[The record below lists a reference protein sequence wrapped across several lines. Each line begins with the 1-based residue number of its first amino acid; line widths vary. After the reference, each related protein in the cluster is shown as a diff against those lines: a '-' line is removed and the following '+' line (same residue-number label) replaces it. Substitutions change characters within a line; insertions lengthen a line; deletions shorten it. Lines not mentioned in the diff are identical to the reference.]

1 MENFTP
7 ISAFLGGICIGTA
20 ALLLLWLN
28 GNIAGISGILNRA
41 MESGSDLAWRWLFL
55 VGLVLGTGAYVVL
68 FGLSFELRQGFPWP
82 LLLLAGFLVG
92 YGTRMGGGCTSG
104 HGVCGIGRLSKRSI
118 VATLIFMATGIAT
131 TYLVRHVVG
140 LST

>member
-7 ISAFLGGICIGTA
+7 IAATLGGVCIGTA

-41 MESGSDLAWRWLFL
+41 LEPGSDRTWRWFFLGGLL
-55 VGLVLGTGAYVVL
+55 VGAGVYLLV
-68 FGLSFELRQGFPWP
+68 FGRDFDLRQGFPLP
-82 LLLLAGFLVG
+82 LLVLAGFLVG

-104 HGVCGIGRLSKRSI
+104 HGVCGIARLSKRSI
-118 VATLIFMATGIAT
+118 VATLVFMVTGVVA
-131 TYLVRHVVG
+131 TYLVRHLLG
-140 LST
+140 LSA